1 LGQGKGE
8 GREGGLRIGEVCWK
22 KTPFVLD
29 RVSEGGRGN
38 FLQWHIR
45 VYQEEGKSR
54 RTDIWRAML
63 VRLGASF
70 ESTLTVLRLFDV
82 AALSV
87 GREGKEQRRGGL
99 ARRLRD
105 PYANRRL
112 VLGDEG
118 AGLVCTWGRRRRRP

>member
-1 LGQGKGE
+1 M
-8 GREGGLRIGEVCWK
+8 
-22 KTPFVLD
+22 LD

-38 FLQWHIR
+38 FLQWHVR

-82 AALSV
+82 AALRFGIRQKAEEGSV
-87 GREGKEQRRGGL
+87 SREASTPLYKQKPGIE
-99 ARRLRD
+99 
-105 PYANRRL
+105 
-112 VLGDEG
+112 
-118 AGLVCTWGRRRRRP
+118 W